1 MTIDQKDSGGR
12 KAPTLIIDVRNA
24 LYRAI
29 YAHKA
34 EIARGKNP
42 VHPFVIL
49 LRLMSSWINFY
60 KPKTVHMFW
69 DAPRKEVWRKKILES
84 YKDRENNQ
92 YIVDISEELRQM
104 TGICQD
110 MFKYMNVRQFEKI
123 KMEAD
128 DLIYTAVSIIHPE
141 PTVIISTDSDMIQ
154 IPYRYTSCTL
164 YDPKKEIEVTLP
176 DYNPVLFKALKGD
189 KADNIPGYRGVGP
202 KKALKLSYDSC
213 ALQEYLQTADRRVY
227 NRNLL
232 LIDLS
237 LCPRILN
244 NTIYIRKKIA
254 ETVHFDRV
262 KLLELIKEYKIDGLL
277 AEFNDLVVI
286 FQRLI

>member
-1 MTIDQKDSGGR
+1 MTINEKNGGGR

-34 EIARGKNP
+34 EIARGKKP

-49 LRLMSSWINFY
+49 LRLMSSWLNY
-60 KPKTVHMFW
+60 HKPKTVHMFW

-84 YKDRENNQ
+84 YKNRENNQ
-92 YIVDISEELRQM
+92 YIVDISEDLRQM
-104 TGICQD
+104 TSICQD
-110 MFKYMNVRQFEKI
+110 IFKYMNVRQFEKS

-128 DLIYTAVSIIHPE
+128 DLIYTAISIIHPD

-154 IPYRYTSCTL
+154 IPYRYSSCTL
-164 YDPKKEIEVTLP
+164 YDPKKEVEVLPP

-189 KADNIPGYRGVGP
+189 KADNIPGYRGIGP
-202 KKALKLSYDSC
+202 KKALKLSYDSR
-213 ALQEYLQTADRRVY
+213 ALQEYLQTADKRVY
-227 NRNLL
+227 NWNLL

-254 ETVHFDRV
+254 EPITFDRV
-262 KLLELIKEYKIDGLL
+262 RLLELIKEHKIEGLL